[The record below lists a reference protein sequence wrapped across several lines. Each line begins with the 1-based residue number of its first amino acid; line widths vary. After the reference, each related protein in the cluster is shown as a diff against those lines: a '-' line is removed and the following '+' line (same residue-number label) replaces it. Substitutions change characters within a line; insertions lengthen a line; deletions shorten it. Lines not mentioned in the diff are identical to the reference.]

1 LATSLVLQSQLPMVL
16 LWGAHGIMIYNDAY
30 SVFAGGRHPEALGSK
45 VLDGWPEES
54 EFNANVLKV
63 VHGEG
68 RALAYSDQHLVLH
81 RNGVPE

>member
-1 LATSLVLQSQLPMVL
+1 QLPMVL
-16 LWGAHGIMIYNDAY
+16 LWGADGVMIYNDAY

-45 VLDGWPEES
+45 VLDGWPEVA

-68 RALAYSDQHLVLH
+68 RALAYADQHLVLN
-81 RNGVPE
+81 RNGLPEDVWL